1 MLDNTKTGEQ
11 NRKAYRKYLK
21 FWDKHYH
28 LGQDQFYSRT
38 SKLKCFYIKPNII
51 SIVRNQM

>member
-1 MLDNTKTGEQ
+1 MLDNTETGEQ
-11 NRKAYRKYLK
+11 NRKAYRKHLK

-51 SIVRNQM
+51 PIVWNQM